1 MNQEKHS
8 LSKDTEMLAKALLS
22 ALIEEENLQ
31 AMSVL
36 KESLIK
42 TIRKEKAPGI
52 IIETQVMTRVEIAHL
67 TTEVKKEGQEAVAIT
82 EEIEDK
88 EATAIVETIGDAAM
102 IEAEEEEVMTE
113 KEKVIDKE
121 AMKEHVAM
129 IMIDE
134 KEMIEETVET
144 EEGVIAETATLEEMD
159 QETELEVN
167 QEIVIIRT
175 RLTRPVL
182 IKMIGDA
189 VSLLRTETV
198 APQTAT

>member
-8 LSKDTEMLAKALLS
+8 LSRDTEMLAKALLS

-31 AMSVL
+31 AMNVQ

-42 TIRKEKAPGI
+42 PIKKEKAPSI

-67 TTEVKKEGQEAVAIT
+67 TAEVEKEGQEAVAIT
-82 EEIEDK
+82 EEIEDN

-113 KEKVIDKE
+113 IEEVIDQE
-121 AMKEHVAM
+121 VMKEHVAM
-129 IMIDE
+129 IVKE
-134 KEMIEETVET
+134 EEEMIEEIVKT
-144 EEGVIAETATLEEMD
+144 EKGVIAETATLEEIG
-159 QETELEVN
+159 QETELEVD
-167 QEIVIIRT
+167 QEIVS
-175 RLTRPVL
+175 LVL

-189 VSLLRTETV
+189 ASLLRTENV
-198 APQTAT
+198 APQIAT

>member
-1 MNQEKHS
+1 MKEENHS
-8 LSKDTEMLAKALLS
+8 LNRDTEMLVKALLS

-42 TIRKEKAPGI
+42 PIKKEKAPSI

-67 TTEVKKEGQEAVAIT
+67 TVEVEKEGQEAVAIT
-82 EEIEDK
+82 EEIEDN

-144 EEGVIAETATLEEMD
+144 KEGVIAEIATLEKID
-159 QETELEVN
+159 RETELEVN
-167 QEIVIIRT
+167 QEIIN
-175 RLTRPVL
+175 LVL

-198 APQTAT
+198 VPQTAT